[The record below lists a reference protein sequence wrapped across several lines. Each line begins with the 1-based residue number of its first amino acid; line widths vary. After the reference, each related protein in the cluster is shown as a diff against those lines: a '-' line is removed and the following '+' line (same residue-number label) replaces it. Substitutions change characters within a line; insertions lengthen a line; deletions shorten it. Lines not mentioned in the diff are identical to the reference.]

1 MEEMEAAMT
10 EMTDELIEKP
20 QDIRTR
26 EKKIEELSLMNLPS
40 EMATVNDE
48 GVELT
53 NISENMRSELVEK
66 EREMSALKDEL
77 ELVDDLVNSWML
89 DIVHRKIREEATK
102 SDMASDTVCCV
113 QLKVEARLATGFLAQ
128 R

>member
-1 MEEMEAAMT
+1 MT
-10 EMTDELIEKP
+10 ELNNTVEVRLVKVMQYKIQEKC
-20 QDIRTR
+20 DDGSL
-26 EKKIEELSLMNLPS
+26 KGDMVVLSQ
-40 EMATVNDE
+40 
-48 GVELT
+48 
-53 NISENMRSELVEK
+53 
-66 EREMSALKDEL
+66 
-77 ELVDDLVNSWML
+77 VDDLVNSWML

>member
-10 EMTDELIEKP
+10 EMTDKLIEKP

-26 EKKIEELSLMNLPS
+26 EKKDLSLMNLPS

-53 NISENMRSELVEK
+53 NIRENMRSELVEK

-77 ELVDDLVNSWML
+77 ELVDDLVNSSML
-89 DIVHRKIREEATK
+89 DIVHRKVREEATK